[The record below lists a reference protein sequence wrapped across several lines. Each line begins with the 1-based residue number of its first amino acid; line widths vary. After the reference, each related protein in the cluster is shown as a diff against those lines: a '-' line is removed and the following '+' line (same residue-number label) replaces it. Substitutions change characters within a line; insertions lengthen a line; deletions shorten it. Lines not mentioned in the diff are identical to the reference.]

1 MKTIL
6 FTLLTILLTGC
17 LVGAVAAEPAAA
29 PGVRGRVMHVVS
41 LKFKPEATPAQI
53 QEVEQAF
60 RGLKTKIPQIR
71 SLEWGTNVSP
81 EHLNK
86 GFTHAFV
93 LTFRNDK
100 DRDAYLVDPAHKAF
114 GQLLH
119 PVLADVFVIDFW
131 IQH

>member
-1 MKTIL
+1 ML
-6 FTLLTILLTGC
+6 LALLTVLLTGC
-17 LVGAVAAEPAAA
+17 LVGAVAAEPAAP
-29 PGVRGRVMHVVS
+29 PGARGRLMHVVS

-53 QEVEQAF
+53 QEVEKAF
-60 RGLKTKIPQIR
+60 RALKTQIPRIV

-81 EHLNK
+81 EGLNK

-93 LTFRNDK
+93 LRFRNDK

-119 PVLADVFVIDFW
+119 PVLADVLVIDFW
-131 IQH
+131 IKH